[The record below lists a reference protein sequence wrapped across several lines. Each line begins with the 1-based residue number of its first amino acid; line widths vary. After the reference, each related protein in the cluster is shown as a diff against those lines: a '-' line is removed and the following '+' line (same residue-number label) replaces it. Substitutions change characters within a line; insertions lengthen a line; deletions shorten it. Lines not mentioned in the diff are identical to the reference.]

1 MRLDPIHP
9 GDVVECEINGRRFR
23 ADVGANDSERLRIV
37 PICGN
42 ISYRHAQPKQVTRH
56 WRLLSGTS
64 KVVGMKR
71 N

>member
-1 MRLDPIHP
+1 MRLDRIRP
-9 GDVVECEINGRRFR
+9 GDVVECEINGPRFR
-23 ADVGANDSERLRIV
+23 ADVGAKDSGRLRIV

-42 ISYRHAQPKQVTRH
+42 ISYRHVQPNQVTRH

-64 KVVGMKR
+64 KVVGMQR